1 MAGRGITQ
9 PIVVVCEGPSDCS
22 LVNALARHHFLA
34 GIQAICP
41 EDQGG
46 GFSELSRLL
55 TALSGQPRWRTMK
68 GFFLVV
74 DANGNIVQR
83 LRDVTALLAPYNLQ
97 VTAPF
102 VVQNGT
108 PARAVYLLPGP
119 NRTGCLEHLLLDAVH
134 ENDANLI
141 TCVDAFAACVQM
153 PTSWSDNLQAKMK
166 VHSLIA
172 GCCEDD
178 PASALSRIW
187 NHASNPVPISSSV
200 FVDLVNLLRQFA
212 SIALFY
218 DVSTA
223 FGWKV

>member
-141 TCVDAFAACVQM
+141 TCVDA
-153 PTSWSDNLQAKMK
+153 KMK